1 MTEKSSYKE
10 RKSNLMIYISAAME
24 VAGTVLL
31 VLSYFSTTMSTI
43 YLVLGFVLLVIASII
58 ALKLMV
64 EVALYGFMIMP
75 RALEK
80 RKD

>member
-1 MTEKSSYKE
+1 MTEKSSYEE